1 MLVGLLV
8 QQHPGVVH
16 LVQVL
21 GLCLLEDDLPLVL
34 DFGNLREV
42 NQPLVLEGHLRAKD
56 GRDPT
61 FLSDLSLRPCFTL
74 VLARVRSDPFYP
86 LLKSWKS
93 YIFNCA
99 YSNLSFHFLNN
110 IRKLLRT
117 TRSE

>member
-1 MLVGLLV
+1 MFSSHSVDDLDNAMLVGLLV

-42 NQPLVLEGHLRAKD
+42 NQPLVLEGHLMAKD

-86 LLKSWKS
+86 FAQELE
-93 YIFNCA
+93 
-99 YSNLSFHFLNN
+99 
-110 IRKLLRT
+110 KLHL
-117 TRSE
+117 